1 MADYFT
7 PTVID
12 PIIPNADMT
21 PLEKL
26 LLSHIFESEPDGDA
40 TYFFS
45 EQGPFDML
53 FVTRAELEAALEA
66 SESIESSANDIIK
79 EKLAELPPDA
89 SNLDLDLSG
98 TSWEFFLQDVVKRS
112 KSLRYITGVSAFTC
126 SRMRMDGFGGMAV
139 VISADS
145 IKGKSTRDI
154 IEDFLA
160 EDGLES

>member
-21 PLEKL
+21 PLETL
-26 LLSHIFESEPDGDA
+26 ILSHIFESEPDGDA

-45 EQGPFDML
+45 EQGPSDRIY
-53 FVTRAELEAALEA
+53 VTRAELVAAIAA
-66 SESIESSANDIIK
+66 SESIESTANNLIK
-79 EKLAELPPDA
+79 EKLMEFPADA
-89 SNLDLDLSG
+89 SDLDIDLSG

-112 KSLRYITGVSAFTC
+112 KNLRYVTGVSAFTC
-126 SRMRMDGFGGMAV
+126 SKMRMDGFGGMAV
-139 VISADS
+139 VITANS